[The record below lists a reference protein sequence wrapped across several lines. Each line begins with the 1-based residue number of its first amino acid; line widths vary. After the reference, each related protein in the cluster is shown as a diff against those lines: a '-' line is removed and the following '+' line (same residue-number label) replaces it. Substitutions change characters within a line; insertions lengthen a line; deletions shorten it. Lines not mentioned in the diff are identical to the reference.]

1 MYSSTPRWPAGA
13 RFCAYLR
20 KSRDDEAR
28 ERVDGTD
35 VLEHHERT
43 LESLASAMGIG
54 IDRWYRD
61 GIVSGDSIADRPEM
75 RALLADVMAGRWA
88 GCLTMEVERLSRGDA
103 ADQAAVG
110 NAFKWTG
117 TWILTPFKLYDP
129 GSDADMEYFEF
140 GLFQS
145 RREYRSINK
154 RLVWGRNAHVA
165 DGQYI
170 AKDAPFG
177 YDKAVVDGMRTL
189 VPNGD
194 AETVRMI
201 WGLYAD
207 GESYRSIASRLDAM
221 GVPPARSAYG
231 WNPASVRNIV
241 LNDVYLGKV
250 RWNTYNIRTVV
261 EDGRPVKRAVAN
273 ESPDVYDGLHEAIVP
288 PELAERVRRRT
299 DAAPVRGDY
308 EMRNPYGRLLVCSR
322 CGIALRYGR
331 KSGGRAG
338 EEPRLNHLNRRGCSM
353 KGAKKADVDAVVAAS
368 LASVAA
374 DLEAEADSP
383 RGAER
388 AARREAEAARLRAEA
403 ERARRTVAE
412 NFDRMERGVISE
424 RDFVDRRAVLEERE
438 RAAEEALSALAAD
451 DPADNARKAAGIRD
465 LIAMIEDPGTPVRA
479 ISSALKAL
487 VERIEYT
494 NESGWNRADGIH
506 LDIFLR

>member
-35 VLEHHERT
+35 VLEHHKRT

-75 RALLADVMAGRWA
+75 RTMLADVMAGKWA

-110 NAFKWTG
+110 NAFRWTG

-129 GSDADMEYFEF
+129 ASDADMEYFEF

-177 YDKAVVDGMRTL
+177 YDKAVIDGMRTL
-189 VPNGD
+189 VPNSD

-207 GESYRSIASRLDAM
+207 GESYRAIASRLDAM
-221 GVPPARSAYG
+221 GVPPARSRFG

-250 RWNTYNIRTVV
+250 RWNTYNLRTVV
-261 EDGRPVKRAVAN
+261 ENGRPVKRQVPN
-273 ESPDVYDGLHEAIVP
+273 EKPDVYDGLHEAIIP
-288 PELAERVRRRT
+288 PELAERVRGRT

-322 CGIALRYGR
+322 CGIALRYSR
-331 KSGGRAG
+331 KSGDRAV
-338 EEPRLNHLNRRGCSM
+338 EEPRLNHLSRRGCNM
-353 KGAKKADVDAVVAAS
+353 RGAKKCDVDAVVARS
-368 LASVAA
+368 LSAIAA
-374 DLEAEADSP
+374 DLEAEAGSD
-383 RGAER
+383 RAAER
-388 AARREAEAARLRAEA
+388 AARREAEAARLRGEA

-424 RDFVDRRAVLEERE
+424 RDFVERRAVLEERAK
-438 RAAEEALSALAAD
+438 AAEDALAAMPAD
-451 DPADNARKAAGIRD
+451 DPAAGAAKAVRIRE
-465 LIAMIEDPGTPVRA
+465 LLSMMEDPSTPVRA
-479 ISSALKAL
+479 VAAAVRSLI
-487 VERIEYT
+487 ERIEYT
-494 NESGWNRADGIH
+494 NESGWNSADGIH

>member
-28 ERVDGTD
+28 ERMDGTD
-35 VLEHHERT
+35 VLEHHRKS

-75 RALLADVMAGRWA
+75 RALLSDVMAGRWA

-110 NAFKWTG
+110 NAFRWTG

-129 GSDADMEYFEF
+129 DSDADMEYFEF

-170 AKDAPFG
+170 GKDAPFG
-177 YDKAVVDGMRTL
+177 YDKAIVDGKRTL
-189 VPNGD
+189 VPNAD

-207 GESYRSIASRLDAM
+207 GTSYREIARRLDAM
-221 GVPPARSAYG
+221 GVPPARSRFG

-241 LNDVYLGKV
+241 LNDIYLGKV
-250 RWNTYNIRTVV
+250 RWNTYNTKTVI
-261 EDGRPVKRAVAN
+261 EDGRPVKKAVRN
-273 ESPDVYDGLHEAIVP
+273 DQPSVYEGLHEAVIP

-299 DAAPVRGDY
+299 DAAPVRRGY

-322 CGIALRYGR
+322 CGIALRYGV
-331 KSGGRAG
+331 KGGLEA
-338 EEPRLNHLNRRGCSM
+338 PRLNHLNRRGCVM
-353 KGAKKADVDAVVAAS
+353 RGVKKRDVDALVARS
-368 LASVAA
+368 LASIAA
-374 DLEAEADSP
+374 DLEAEAGSP
-383 RGAER
+383 RAAER
-388 AARREAEAARLRAEA
+388 TALREAEAARLRAEA
-403 ERARRTVAE
+403 ERARRTVEE
-412 NFDRMERGVISE
+412 NFDRMERGIISE
-424 RDFVDRRAVLEERE
+424 RDFVERRAVLEERM
-438 RAAEEALSALAAD
+438 RAAEDALAAMPAD
-451 DPADNARKAAGIRD
+451 DPADDTRKAARIRE
-465 LIAMIEDPGTPVRA
+465 LIAMIEDPDAPVRS
-479 ISSALKAL
+479 ISSALKSL
-487 VERIEYT
+487 VDRIEYT
-494 NESGWNRADGIH
+494 NTSSWNSADGLH
-506 LDIFLR
+506 LDIFLK

>member
-1 MYSSTPRWPAGA
+1 MYSTMRWPAGS

-28 ERVDGTD
+28 ERFEGVD
-35 VLEHHERT
+35 VLAHHRRA
-43 LESLASAMGIG
+43 LEALASSLGIE
-54 IDRWYRD
+54 IERWYCD

-75 RALLADVMAGRWA
+75 RAMLADVMGGRWA

-110 NAFKWTG
+110 NAFRWTG
-117 TWILTPFKLYDP
+117 TWILTPFKIYDP

-154 RLVWGRNAHVA
+154 RLIWGRNAHVSE
-165 DGQYI
+165 GQYI

-177 YDKAVVDGMRTL
+177 YDKAVVNGMRTL
-189 VPNGD
+189 SPNAD

-207 GESYRSIASRLDAM
+207 GVSYREIANRLGAM
-221 GVPPARSAYG
+221 GVPPARSRYG

-250 RWNTYNIRTVV
+250 RWNTYNTKTVI
-261 EDGRPVKRAVAN
+261 EDGRPVKKAVR
-273 ESPDVYDGLHEAIVP
+273 SDRPSVYDGLHEAIIP

-299 DAAPVRGDY
+299 AAAPVRGGY

-322 CGIALRYGR
+322 CGISLKCDVRPDRPGW
-331 KSGGRAG
+331 SS
-338 EEPRLNHLNRRGCSM
+338 RLCHHNRRGCNM
-353 KGAKKADVDAVVAAS
+353 RGAKKRDVDAVMAQS
-368 LASVAA
+368 LASIAA
-374 DLEAEADSP
+374 DLEAEAGSD
-383 RGAER
+383 RAAER
-388 AARREAEAARLRAEA
+388 AAMREAETARLRSEM
-403 ERARRTVAE
+403 ERARRTIEE

-424 RDFVDRRAVLEERE
+424 RDFIERRAVLEDRA
-438 RAAEEALSALAAD
+438 RAAEDALAAMPAD
-451 DPADNARKAAGIRD
+451 DPDDNAKKAAGIRD
-465 LIAMIEDPGTPVRA
+465 LIAMIEDPDAPVRA
-479 ISSALKAL
+479 ISSALKTL
-487 VERIEYT
+487 VDRIEYT
-494 NESGWNRADGIH
+494 NTSSWNSADGLH
-506 LDIFLR
+506 LDIFLK

>member
-1 MYSSTPRWPAGA
+1 MYSTMKWPAGS

-28 ERVDGTD
+28 ERAEGID
-35 VLEHHERT
+35 VLAYHRRT
-43 LESLASAMGIG
+43 LEGLAASMGVRVE
-54 IDRWYRD
+54 RWYRD

-75 RALLADVMAGRWA
+75 RAMLADVMAGRWT

-110 NAFKWTG
+110 NAFRWTG
-117 TWILTPFKLYDP
+117 TWIVTPFKSYDP
-129 GSDADMEYFEF
+129 ESDADMEYFEF

-154 RLVWGRNAHVA
+154 RLVWGRNARVA
-165 DGQYI
+165 EGQYI

-177 YDKAVVDGMRTL
+177 YDKAVIDGKHTL
-189 VPNGD
+189 VPNAD
-194 AETVRMI
+194 AEAVRMV

-207 GESYRSIASRLDAM
+207 GWSYRDIAAKLDAM

-250 RWNTYNIRTVV
+250 RWNTYNLKTVV
-261 EDGRPVKRAVAN
+261 EDGRPVRRQVRN
-273 ESPDVYDGLHEAIVP
+273 ESPDVYDGLHEAIIP

-299 DAAPVRGDY
+299 DAAPVRAAY

-322 CGIALRYGR
+322 CGIALRYGAKADR
-331 KSGGRAG
+331 PG
-338 EEPRLNHLNRRGCSM
+338 EGPRLNHLNRRGCDM
-353 KGAKKADVDAVVAAS
+353 RGAKKADVDAVVARS
-368 LASVAA
+368 LASIAA
-374 DLEAEADSP
+374 DLEAEAGSP
-383 RGAER
+383 RAAER
-388 AARREAEAARLRAEA
+388 AARREEEARRLAAEA

-412 NFDRMERGVISE
+412 NFDRMERGVITE
-424 RDFVDRRAVLEERE
+424 RDFVERRAVLEERAA
-438 RAAEEALSALAAD
+438 RAEAALAALPPE
-451 DPADNARKAAGIRD
+451 DPAGNAEKAVRVRE
-465 LIAMIEDPGTPVRA
+465 LIAMIEDPCAPVRA
-479 ISSALKAL
+479 VSAALRAL

-494 NESGWNRADGIH
+494 NESGWNSADGLH
-506 LDIFLR
+506 LDIFLK

>member
-35 VLEHHERT
+35 VLEHHRKT

-61 GIVSGDSIADRPEM
+61 GVVSGDSIADRPEM
-75 RALLADVMAGRWA
+75 RAMLADVMAGKWA

-110 NAFKWTG
+110 NAFRWTG

-129 GSDADMEYFEF
+129 ASDADMEYFEFGLFQSRRGDAADQAAVGNAFRWTGTWILTPFKLYDPASDADMEYFEF

-177 YDKAVVDGMRTL
+177 YDKAVIDGMRTLYDKAVIDGMRTL
-189 VPNGD
+189 VPNSD

-207 GESYRSIASRLDAM
+207 GESYRAIASRLDAM
-221 GVPPARSAYG
+221 GVPPARSRFG

-250 RWNTYNIRTVV
+250 RWNTYNLRTVI
-261 EDGRPVKRAVAN
+261 EDGRPVKKAVPN
-273 ESPDVYDGLHEAIVP
+273 ESPDVYDGLHEAIIP
-288 PELAERVRRRT
+288 PELAERVRGRT

-308 EMRNPYGRLLVCSR
+308 EMRNPYGRLACS
-322 CGIALRYGR
+322 CA
-331 KSGGRAG
+331 
-338 EEPRLNHLNRRGCSM
+338 P
-353 KGAKKADVDAVVAAS
+353 AA
-368 LASVAA
+368 A
-374 DLEAEADSP
+374 
-383 RGAER
+383 
-388 AARREAEAARLRAEA
+388 
-403 ERARRTVAE
+403 
-412 NFDRMERGVISE
+412 
-424 RDFVDRRAVLEERE
+424 
-438 RAAEEALSALAAD
+438 
-451 DPADNARKAAGIRD
+451 
-465 LIAMIEDPGTPVRA
+465 
-479 ISSALKAL
+479 
-487 VERIEYT
+487 
-494 NESGWNRADGIH
+494 
-506 LDIFLR
+506 